1 MGESV
6 DNPIKYYE
14 NNIVSLINIL
24 NAIKL
29 LKLEINF
36 VFSSSCTVYGEAD
49 SLPVNEESRI
59 KKAESPYGNTK
70 QICEEILYDF
80 YKSYSKIKAISLRY
94 FNPIGAHPSHLI
106 GELPVGPPQN
116 LVPIITHTAAGI
128 REKLIVFGNDYMT
141 HDGTCVRDYID
152 INDLAKAHFLAL
164 TTMECSEKTFFENLN
179 LGTGKPKSVMDIIKI
194 FENISGIKLK
204 YEIGSRRDGD
214 VEAIYTSTIQAN
226 KSLIWEAKTDIS
238 ESIKNAWLWQ
248 KKLVEDK
255 NNPIE
260 SKLEKL

>member
-1 MGESV
+1 
-6 DNPIKYYE
+6 
-14 NNIVSLINIL
+14 
-24 NAIKL
+24 
-29 LKLEINF
+29 
-36 VFSSSCTVYGEAD
+36 
-49 SLPVNEESRI
+49 
-59 KKAESPYGNTK
+59 
-70 QICEEILYDF
+70 
-80 YKSYSKIKAISLRY
+80 
-94 FNPIGAHPSHLI
+94 
-106 GELPVGPPQN
+106 
-116 LVPIITHTAAGI
+116 
-128 REKLIVFGNDYMT
+128 MT

-164 TTMECSEKTFFENLN
+164 TKMECSEKTFFENLN

-248 KKLVEDK
+248 KKLVDDK
-255 NNPIE
+255 
-260 SKLEKL
+260 K